1 MHKTQLL
8 DALAVLLERVDQ
20 DSRQLDRLT
29 NSPDTPQL
37 SQHALFQARHARSHL
52 HQAVLELMRLQQ
64 ILKGKQND

>member
-8 DALAVLLERVDQ
+8 DALAALLDRVDQ

-37 SQHALFQARHARSHL
+37 SRHASFQARHARSHL

-64 ILKGKQND
+64 ILKGEAK

>member
-37 SQHALFQARHARSHL
+37 SQYTSFQARHARSHL

-64 ILKGKQND
+64 ILKGEVK

>member
-8 DALAVLLERVDQ
+8 DALVALLDRVDQ

-37 SQHALFQARHARSHL
+37 SRHASFQARHARSHL

-64 ILKGKQND
+64 ILKGEAK